1 MNNLLSVLLS
11 TLKAKITPIWTKLKY
26 WTSRSFIQAKI
37 LTKIRNALSSIFQ
50 IKPRNKADYYP
61 LFGWLISKRLARAL
75 VVVVGVL
82 CICYF
87 IWVNPFEDIS
97 DGIST
102 GEKIYSYDSFPL
114 RFADGEVKIK
124 AEAGYIAYEGNVAD
138 GHASGYGQLYGSDGA
153 LIYKGNFEKSKYNG
167 NGTLLY
173 PIGQKQYTG
182 EFKDNVFEGKGTMYR
197 ENGTKLYQGDFAGGV
212 FEGTG
217 TLYNSADTEVFSG
230 SFHNGELVYSQLLGM
245 TTAGLTEMYKGNRLI
260 YQMDESWTVVLEDI
274 DAIYVT
280 SSGENVLEDDVKVSE
295 LYVAKDE
302 FVYGDY
308 KIKTIDELKTVL
320 GSPVFEGN
328 SVITFPEAVGI
339 SWMNAN
345 GKDIPVNAEISAQE
359 LFDGVWSADS
369 YSEDILVYLYVFQV
383 EDITYTFVAGD
394 RNSNFFMYV
403 LE

>member
-1 MNNLLSVLLS
+1 
-11 TLKAKITPIWTKLKY
+11 
-26 WTSRSFIQAKI
+26 
-37 LTKIRNALSSIFQ
+37 
-50 IKPRNKADYYP
+50 
-61 LFGWLISKRLARAL
+61 
-75 VVVVGVL
+75 
-82 CICYF
+82 
-87 IWVNPFEDIS
+87 
-97 DGIST
+97 
-102 GEKIYSYDSFPL
+102 
-114 RFADGEVKIK
+114 
-124 AEAGYIAYEGNVAD
+124 
-138 GHASGYGQLYGSDGA
+138 
-153 LIYKGNFEKSKYNG
+153 
-167 NGTLLY
+167 
-173 PIGQKQYTG
+173 
-182 EFKDNVFEGKGTMYR
+182 MYR